1 MCLTLFFCI
10 FFFWIIP
17 IILQKKNKKLSP
29 NDAPEVRTATSS
41 QQHSPSTS
49 GLHDY
54 VTFIT
59 QQRVRFATLLKII
72 ALRTYLLA
80 TVTTMRSFDSLD
92 GLY

>member
-1 MCLTLFFCI
+1 MLDIIFLYNFFLDNTDHS
-10 FFFWIIP
+10 P
-17 IILQKKNKKLSP
+17 KKLKKLSP

-59 QQRVRFATLLKII
+59 QQRVRFATLFKII
-72 ALRTYLLA
+72 ALGTYLLA

-92 GLY
+92 ELY